1 MGTPDAGLGL
11 KGICL
16 NHSNLDCI
24 TVLVLWFCV
33 KRQVEVNQNS
43 DGLRRAPC
51 VRKTPG
57 GAQGY
62 RLGGPPRQA
71 YEPMIE

>member
-33 KRQVEVNQNS
+33 KGQVEENQNS
-43 DGLRRAPC
+43 DG
-51 VRKTPG
+51 VRWTSPAR
-57 GAQGY
+57 AQGY

-71 YEPMIE
+71 SEPMIE